1 MEGQVASDPFRTLA
15 GAAIFDGMRKSDSLI
30 HEFWS
35 WFQANAR
42 EDDLSG
48 DLDVGI
54 DEWMDRL
61 AVPDWETG
69 PLAENGMFLAV
80 SPCGSPDKY
89 SHTKHI
95 VALAPSVVGWS
106 FLAARP
112 KKDWNRVFLWS
123 IHGEID
129 ANGWK
134 VVCFKYPDG
143 LFELAFLDETVPQL
157 PMDEKLTLTEFV
169 VASEVGEDALIT
181 KICTISFDT
190 EPTPEMLEASIPLS
204 DLERAIG

>member
-1 MEGQVASDPFRTLA
+1 MSAFDPFRTLA
-15 GAAIFDGMRKSDSLI
+15 DAAIFDRMRESDSLI

-48 DLDVGI
+48 QLNGGI
-54 DEWMDRL
+54 GEWMDRL

-69 PLAENGMFLAV
+69 PIGENGMFLAV
-80 SPCGSPDKY
+80 SPGGNPDEY
-89 SHTKHI
+89 PHTKHI
-95 VALAPSVVGWS
+95 VALAPSMVGWT

-129 ANGWK
+129 ANLWK

-143 LFELAFLDETVPQL
+143 FFELAFLDATVPQL
-157 PMDEKLTLTEFV
+157 PKNEKLALTEFV

-181 KICTISFDT
+181 KICTISFET